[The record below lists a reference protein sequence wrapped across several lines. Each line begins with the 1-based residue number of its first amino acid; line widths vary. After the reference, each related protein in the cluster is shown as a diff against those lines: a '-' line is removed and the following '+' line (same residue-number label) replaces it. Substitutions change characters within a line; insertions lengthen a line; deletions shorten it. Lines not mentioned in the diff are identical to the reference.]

1 MENNKQNVK
10 VKIGTSVYNCKIVKS
25 DDSTAGEK
33 LQAFELSNKI
43 NITTHWENNEI
54 PRILSSNDQ
63 YYKYLLSG
71 SNRQI
76 IKEYNGKV
84 DVENTNLSPKKLES
98 KAYSLGNDLVLYTYV
113 YPIRSQNDDYFDNSK
128 FSSFVSLM
136 INSNPEDMIQLQRYD
151 LRGRP
156 HANEVVRKEKDFSI
170 IACDNTELS
179 LYQKYYSEKANFP
192 HFHFHT
198 ANGLDEYAIDLD
210 HLIVYCQ
217 DLMLE
222 KNSDLLKYN
231 LGMPFLKMKQ
241 NEKVDLNYIKFLS
254 QTFTEIKNSVDI
266 KNKNDTECVKTFY
279 KSIKKLDLGNVLV
292 DNLTCSF
299 IKLNVLKILY
309 NLGTTGGGGKSNY
322 NILEDMTSPS
332 LKVDIIDIS
341 DGLRE
346 TLTKLQLE
354 ISSNLTNHNELSLEK
369 NHNQKDSI
377 DFDKGGYEKV

>member
-156 HANEVVRKEKDFSI
+156 HANEVVRKEKDFS
-170 IACDNTELS
+170 
-179 LYQKYYSEKANFP
+179 
-192 HFHFHT
+192 
-198 ANGLDEYAIDLD
+198 
-210 HLIVYCQ
+210 
-217 DLMLE
+217 
-222 KNSDLLKYN
+222 
-231 LGMPFLKMKQ
+231 
-241 NEKVDLNYIKFLS
+241 
-254 QTFTEIKNSVDI
+254 TF
-266 KNKNDTECVKTFY
+266 
-279 KSIKKLDLGNVLV
+279 
-292 DNLTCSF
+292 
-299 IKLNVLKILY
+299 
-309 NLGTTGGGGKSNY
+309 
-322 NILEDMTSPS
+322 
-332 LKVDIIDIS
+332 
-341 DGLRE
+341 
-346 TLTKLQLE
+346 
-354 ISSNLTNHNELSLEK
+354 
-369 NHNQKDSI
+369 
-377 DFDKGGYEKV
+377 

>member
-84 DVENTNLSPKKLES
+84 DVENTNLSSKKLES

-170 IACDNTELS
+170 IACDNIELS

-254 QTFTEIKNSVDI
+254 QTFIEIKNSVDI

-309 NLGTTGGGGKSNY
+309 NLGITGGGGKSNY

>member
-266 KNKNDTECVKTFY
+266 KNKNDIECVKTFY

-309 NLGTTGGGGKSNY
+309 NLGITGGGGKSNY